1 MFVAPL
7 YTSKMEFR
15 DVMYFQVVAEMSHVG
30 RAAERLNM
38 TQPALSKCIAR
49 LEREIG
55 GLLFL
60 RTGRRLE
67 LTSTGRLLLERSRP
81 IGQLM
86 EETTRALHD
95 QVTGAVGH
103 VRIGTAATT
112 AEDLLPLAIDELMRR
127 SPEVT
132 VGIRVA
138 MNDVLHAELAAGQL
152 DLVVGPMIDATPGVI
167 AIPLDEDA
175 VTVIARS
182 DHPIHDS
189 DDVLRD
195 LAKSRWL
202 LPARSVAMRQWLD
215 GRLEEL
221 GMPPARVQ
229 VEANTIANL
238 SGVIFR
244 SELVSFASRRSLKH
258 LRATERL
265 REVDAPELVMHR
277 HLSVSRRA
285 GAYMPAAAVALL
297 KILRAQSG

>member
-1 MFVAPL
+1 
-7 YTSKMEFR
+7 
-15 DVMYFQVVAEMSHVG
+15 
-30 RAAERLNM
+30 M

-67 LTSTGRLLLERSRP
+67 LTPTGRLLLERSRP

-86 EETTRALHD
+86 DETTRALRDH
-95 QVTGAVGH
+95 VTGAVGH
-103 VRIGTAATT
+103 VRLGTAATA
-112 AEDLLPLAIDELMRR
+112 AEDLLPAAVDELMRR

-138 MNDVLHAELAAGQL
+138 MNDVLHADLAAGHL
-152 DLVVGPMIDATPGVI
+152 DLVVGPMINDVPGVI
-167 AIPLDEDA
+167 ATPLVEDA
-175 VTVIARS
+175 VAVIARS
-182 DHPIHDS
+182 DHPIHNS

-195 LAKSRWL
+195 LAQSRWL
-202 LPARSVAMRQWLD
+202 LPAHSVAMRQWLD

-229 VEANTIANL
+229 IEANTIANL

-244 SELVSFASRRSLKH
+244 SGLVSFASRRSLEH
-258 LRATERL
+258 VQANERL
-265 REVDAPELVMHR
+265 REVDVPELVMHR

-285 GAYMPAAAVALL
+285 GAYLPTAAVALL
-297 KILRAQSG
+297 EILRAQSA